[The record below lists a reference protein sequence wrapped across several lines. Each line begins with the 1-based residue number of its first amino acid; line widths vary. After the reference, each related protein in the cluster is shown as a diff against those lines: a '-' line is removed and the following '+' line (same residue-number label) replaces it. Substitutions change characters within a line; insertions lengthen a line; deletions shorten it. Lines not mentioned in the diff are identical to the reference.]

1 MPVKSGTTKIFLG
14 NLSDA
19 ATPDVIRPLF
29 EAFGTVVEADVI
41 KNYGFVQHMED
52 ESDAKRAIA
61 ALNGK
66 DVCGKPMV
74 VELSTGLNKRGLARK
89 GRCKI
94 FVGNLH
100 KDTQL
105 EELRS
110 LFQRHGNVVEADI
123 ISNYAFV
130 HMEGEDQAQ
139 AAIDELNGYQL
150 HGQDIRVQ
158 MSTSSVRQVPGMDK
172 LDICYRC
179 GVQGHW
185 SKDCGRPAAGA
196 TGYGGAYA
204 GYAPAAAP
212 HDTWGGY
219 QAAAAARERAR
230 YAPYPAYGP
239 APPTYR
245 RDPYYD
251 TAPRRDPYYDVGG
264 YYAQPGYYEPARA
277 VPADYYDEYDL
288 YERRAAAARRAAPL
302 PTDPYDPYGLAR
314 RPAAEGLYDRR
325 AATYRSDGAPPPP
338 PPSSSRHMY

>member
-1 MPVKSGTTKIFLG
+1 MPVKSGTVKIFLG

-19 ATPDVIRPLF
+19 ATPDTIRPLF
-29 EAFGTVVEADVI
+29 EAYGKVVEADVI
-41 KNYGFVQHMED
+41 KNYGFVHMED
-52 ESDAKRAIA
+52 EAEAKRAIT

-66 DVCGKPMV
+66 EVCGKSMV
-74 VELSTGLNKRGLARK
+74 VELSTGLNKRGMAKRGSAG

-110 LFQRHGNVVEADI
+110 LFAPHGTVVEADI

-130 HMEGEDQAQ
+130 HMEGEEQAQ
-139 AAIDELNGYQL
+139 AAIDALNGYQL

-185 SKDCGRPAAGA
+185 SKDCGRPPA
-196 TGYGGAYA
+196 TGYAGAYA
-204 GYAPAAAP
+204 GYAAPAAAT
-212 HDTWGGY
+212 HDSWGGY

-239 APPTYR
+239 APPAYR

-251 TAPRRDPYYDVGG
+251 VTPRRDPYYDVGG
-264 YYAQPGYYEPARA
+264 YYEAARA
-277 VPADYYDEYDL
+277 VPQEYYDEYDL
-288 YERRAAAARRAAPL
+288 YDRRGAVARRAAPL
-302 PTDPYDPYGLAR
+302 PATHDPYDPYGLAR
-314 RPAAEGLYDRR
+314 RPATEQLYDRR
-325 AATYRSDGAPPPP
+325 ATAYRSVLGAAARAGDPAG
-338 PPSSSRHMY
+338 